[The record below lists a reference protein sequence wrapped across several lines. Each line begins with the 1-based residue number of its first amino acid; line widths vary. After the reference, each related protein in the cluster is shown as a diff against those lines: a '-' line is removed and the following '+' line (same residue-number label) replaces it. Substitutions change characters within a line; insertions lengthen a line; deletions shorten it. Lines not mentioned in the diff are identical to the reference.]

1 MSFIKNSFKPIFS
14 AFFIIFF
21 IIGYLLSD
29 DVFFKKIIN
38 KENINSPS
46 EAFHYINKVTKD
58 PDGSVESDY
67 EFEFNLAPS
76 QSPRYILTK
85 RNYIWCDEGAVV
97 LATFAN
103 ELGYETRLV
112 DLINTKNNISEHTVL
127 EIYENN
133 TWILYDTQND
143 IMGVSYDE
151 SAGYNSS
158 QRYRE
163 YPRTYNFFIQNN
175 FFVKKIIF
183 YFRNIKG

>member
-1 MSFIKNSFKPIFS
+1 MSFIKDFFKPIAISSFV
-14 AFFIIFF
+14 IFF

-38 KENINSPS
+38 NESINSPL
-46 EAFHYINKVTKD
+46 EAFNYINKVTKD

-67 EFEFNLAPS
+67 EFKFNLSSS

-112 DLINTKNNISEHTVL
+112 DLINTKNNVSEHTVL

-133 TWILYDTQND
+133 NWILYDTQND
-143 IMGVSYDE
+143 FVGVSYDE

-158 QRYRE
+158 QIYRE

-175 FFVKKIIF
+175 FFLKKIIF
-183 YFRNIKG
+183 FLRQIKG